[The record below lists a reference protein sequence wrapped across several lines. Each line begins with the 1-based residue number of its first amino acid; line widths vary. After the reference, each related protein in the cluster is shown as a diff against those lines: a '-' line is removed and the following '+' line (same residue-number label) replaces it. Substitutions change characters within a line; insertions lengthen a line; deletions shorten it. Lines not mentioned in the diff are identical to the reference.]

1 MSEIVGIDPGGEMSG
16 VAFEPTP
23 AVPGGLGSTLGSI
36 GSMFGPGGMS
46 LPPMDFSSHAE
57 SRASVEAAFE
67 TGDIVFGIKSDT
79 LIIGAVV
86 VLGLLII
93 FGGKK

>member
-1 MSEIVGIDPGGEMSG
+1 MSNGEIEVFEEMSG

-23 AVPGGLGSTLGSI
+23 AVPGGLGSVLSDVG
-36 GSMFGPGGMS
+36 GMFGPGGMS
-46 LPPMDFSSHAE
+46 LPPMSFQGTAE
-57 SRASVEAAFE
+57 SRASVEAAFD
-67 TGDIVFGIKSDT
+67 TGDITFGIKSDT

-86 VLGLLII
+86 VLGLLIL

>member
-1 MSEIVGIDPGGEMSG
+1 MSNGEIEVFEEMSG

-23 AVPGGLGSTLGSI
+23 AVPGGLGSVLSSVG
-36 GSMFGPGGMS
+36 GMFGAGGIPI
-46 LPPMDFSSHAE
+46 PPMDFGGHAE
-57 SRASVEAAFE
+57 SRASVEAAFD
-67 TGDIVFGIKSDT
+67 TGDITFGIKSDT

-86 VLGLLII
+86 VLGLLVI

>member
-1 MSEIVGIDPGGEMSG
+1 MAQQEVIEEISG
-16 VAFEPTP
+16 VVFEPTP
-23 AVPGGLGSTLGSI
+23 EVPGGLGSVLSSVG
-36 GSMFGPGGMS
+36 GMFGPGGMS

-57 SRASVEAAFE
+57 SRAVVEAAFE

-86 VLGLLII
+86 VLGLLVI

>member
-1 MSEIVGIDPGGEMSG
+1 MSNGEIEVFEEMSG

-23 AVPGGLGSTLGSI
+23 AVPGGLDSTLSSI
-36 GSMFGPGGMS
+36 GGMFGPGGIS
-46 LPPMDFSSHAE
+46 LPPMDFGGHAE
-57 SRASVEAAFE
+57 SRAAVEAAFE
-67 TGDIVFGIKSDT
+67 TGDITFGIKSDT

-86 VLGLLII
+86 VLGLLVI